1 MRVLLDEN
9 LPHDL
14 TGALIGHSVSTVQA
28 LGWAGTKNGALLKRA
43 SGLIDALVT
52 MDRNLE
58 RLENNL
64 NSAHESGRGTRQPE
78 GLGESP
84 NKTDATRAERPAGS
98 MAMSKRS
105 WTCSGTNR
113 LRRSITLFA

>member
-58 RLENNL
+58 HQQDISVLPFGVVVVGARSNRVPDLTPLVPEML
-64 NSAHESGRGTRQPE
+64 AALDRIGPGKIEHVGRFGRPRDD
-78 GLGESP
+78 LK
-84 NKTDATRAERPAGS
+84 KT
-98 MAMSKRS
+98 
-105 WTCSGTNR
+105 
-113 LRRSITLFA
+113 

>member
-58 RLENNL
+58 HQQDINPCKCKV
-64 NSAHESGRGTRQPE
+64 ATFRQ
-78 GLGESP
+78 SP
-84 NKTDATRAERPAGS
+84 YRYPPS
-98 MAMSKRS
+98 LSVIVS
-105 WTCSGTNR
+105 
-113 LRRSITLFA
+113 